1 MRIFEVKDR
10 GEGTI
15 LSLLHIWESSVR
27 ATHLF
32 LSEQE
37 IARIKGYVPQALRGV
52 PNLLVAEGESGVLVA
67 FAGIDRHKLE
77 MLFVAAE
84 YRGQGIGGRLLQHAV
99 DKYAVREL
107 AVNEQNPQAVGFYG
121 HMGFRTYRR
130 SETDEQ
136 GGPYPILYMK
146 RT

>member
-10 GEGTI
+10 GEDI
-15 LSLLHIWESSVR
+15 LRSLLDIWESSVR

-37 IARIKGYVPQALRGV
+37 IARIKKYVPQALCGV
-52 PNLLVAEGESGVLVA
+52 PHLLVAEVESGAPVA
-67 FAGIDRHKLE
+67 FAGIDGQKLE
-77 MLFVAAE
+77 MLFVSAE
-84 YRGQGIGGRLLQHAV
+84 YRGQGIGRRLLQCAV

-107 AVNEQNPQAVGFYG
+107 AVNEQNPQAAGFYE
-121 HMGFRTYRR
+121 HMGFRTYKR
-130 SETDEQ
+130 SQTDEQ

-146 RT
+146 KQ

>member
-37 IARIKGYVPQALRGV
+37 IARIKGYVPQA
-52 PNLLVAEGESGVLVA
+52 
-67 FAGIDRHKLE
+67 
-77 MLFVAAE
+77 
-84 YRGQGIGGRLLQHAV
+84 
-99 DKYAVREL
+99 
-107 AVNEQNPQAVGFYG
+107 VGFYG
-121 HMGFRTYRR
+121 HMGFCAYRR